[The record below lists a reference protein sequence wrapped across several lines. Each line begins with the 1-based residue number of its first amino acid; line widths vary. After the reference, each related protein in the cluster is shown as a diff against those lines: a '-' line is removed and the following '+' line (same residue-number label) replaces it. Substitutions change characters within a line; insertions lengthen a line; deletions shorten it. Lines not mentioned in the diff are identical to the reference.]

1 MKDMSNTRILP
12 DYREPKIQ
20 KYIFDNYK
28 IKHIFFISAPRVR
41 IPGPTAVTR
50 SDTTAG
56 ATMRNGGSGS
66 GVGSRTASEIMKPV
80 GRLKSPAR
88 VTSLS
93 PPRNSSSNS
102 MTSQTRT
109 NGVQKSGKFKTDD
122 SDGRTKGG
130 GVTRTSTLPLRGNDA
145 TSRIRSAANS
155 QSPIRGQ
162 QRITQSATF
171 SAKSGRSIER
181 VSSQIS
187 REKRPTAKS
196 PEHTNS
202 LRLVRNNDKTTTAK
216 TATSDRLSSQR
227 YRIADMKVG
236 SSATIERTGIPVKN
250 SENSRVS
257 STNKHNSDN
266 RSELVKTRLYS
277 NNSQLSNRE
286 IYSSHSFN
294 SLQRPRVDRSSSRA
308 STMSQQSCASSV
320 ASSKPWRNGS
330 LKQRAGITPASPMVR
345 TKHQT
350 ER

>member
-1 MKDMSNTRILP
+1 
-12 DYREPKIQ
+12 
-20 KYIFDNYK
+20 
-28 IKHIFFISAPRVR
+28 
-41 IPGPTAVTR
+41 
-50 SDTTAG
+50 
-56 ATMRNGGSGS
+56 MRNGGSGS

-93 PPRNSSSNS
+93 PPRNGSSNS

-109 NGVQKSGKFKTDD
+109 NGIQKSGKFKTDD
-122 SDGRTKGG
+122 SEGRTKGG

-202 LRLVRNNDKTTTAK
+202 LRLVRNNDKTPTAK
-216 TATSDRLSSQR
+216 TAATSDRLSSQR

-250 SENSRVS
+250 SENSRIS
-257 STNKHNSDN
+257 STTNRQQNSDN
-266 RSELVKTRLYS
+266 RSELVKTRMYT
-277 NNSQLSNRE
+277 NNSQISNRE

-308 STMSQQSCASSV
+308 STISQQSCASSV

>member
-1 MKDMSNTRILP
+1 
-12 DYREPKIQ
+12 
-20 KYIFDNYK
+20 
-28 IKHIFFISAPRVR
+28 
-41 IPGPTAVTR
+41 
-50 SDTTAG
+50 
-56 ATMRNGGSGS
+56 MRNGGSGS

-80 GRLKSPAR
+80 GRLKSPSR

-93 PPRNSSSNS
+93 PPRNGGSSS
-102 MTSQTRT
+102 MTSQAKT
-109 NGVQKSGKFKTDD
+109 NAVKKFGKFRSDD

-130 GVTRTSTLPLRGNDA
+130 GVTRTSTLPLRGIDA
-145 TSRIRSAANS
+145 ASRIHSAATS

-187 REKRPTAKS
+187 REQRPTVKS

-202 LRLVRNNDKTTTAK
+202 LRLVRNNDRTITAK

-227 YRIADMKVG
+227 YRSNDMKVG

-250 SENSRVS
+250 AENSRIT
-257 STNKHNSDN
+257 STNKQNSDN
-266 RSELVKTRLYS
+266 KSELVKTRLYT
-277 NNSQLSNRE
+277 NNGQISGRE

-308 STMSQQSCASSV
+308 STISQHNSAGSV
-320 ASSKPWRNGS
+320 TSSKPWRNGS

-345 TKHQT
+345 TKHQI

>member
-1 MKDMSNTRILP
+1 
-12 DYREPKIQ
+12 
-20 KYIFDNYK
+20 
-28 IKHIFFISAPRVR
+28 
-41 IPGPTAVTR
+41 
-50 SDTTAG
+50 
-56 ATMRNGGSGS
+56 MRNGGSGS

-93 PPRNSSSNS
+93 PPRNGSSNS

-109 NGVQKSGKFKTDD
+109 NGIQKSGKFKTDD
-122 SDGRTKGG
+122 SEGRTKGG
-130 GVTRTSTLPLRGNDA
+130 GVTRTSTLPLRSNDTA
-145 TSRIRSAANS
+145 SRIRSAANS

-202 LRLVRNNDKTTTAK
+202 LRLVRNNDKTPTAK
-216 TATSDRLSSQR
+216 TAATSDRLSSQR

-250 SENSRVS
+250 SENSRIS
-257 STNKHNSDN
+257 STTNRQASDN
-266 RSELVKTRLYS
+266 RSELVKTRMYT
-277 NNSQLSNRE
+277 NNSQISNRE

-308 STMSQQSCASSV
+308 STISQQSCASSV